1 MVYNKDMDKKMNK
14 EEEYYTDLEKRIE
27 NQRTSRELELDIIM
41 YIEKESRQFK
51 KTFYDSFY
59 RNIENRKSRK
69 FLDSLDYMNC
79 ILEETLHQYRGR
91 K

>member
-14 EEEYYTDLEKRIE
+14 EEEYYADLEKRIE
-27 NQRTSRELELDIIM
+27 NQRTSRELELDIII

-59 RNIENRKSRK
+59 RGIENHKSRR
-69 FLDSLDYMNC
+69 FDSPLEYMNC